1 MNLQAVTYV
10 YFLGAGGIGMS
21 ALGRYFLRRGIAVGG
36 YDKTATSLTSELIAE
51 GMNIGFIDSVSQLPE
66 EISSSADK
74 SSILIIYTP
83 AIPSNS
89 ELLNYFRNEG
99 YMLIKR
105 AEVLGLISRS
115 HKTLAVAGTHG
126 KTTTSTLIAHLLQQG
141 GMNPVAFLGGISV
154 NYSSN
159 YLPGTS
165 DSILVAEADEY
176 DRSFLQLHPHTAVIT
191 STDADHLD
199 IYGKKDA
206 LVQSFSDFA
215 DQVNPHGFLILKA
228 GLDLPKR
235 LYDRAVSYHTELP
248 SDVHL
253 ENCIAEGDKY
263 RFDVRIQG
271 KLLSG
276 LTLGLP
282 GFHNVE
288 NALAAIASVYLNGLS
303 EDSIRKGL
311 ESFQGVKRR
320 FEYIIR
326 ENDFVFIDDYAHHPE
341 ELRAC
346 ITSVKRIYPGRH
358 LMGVFQPHL
367 FTRTRDF
374 LDGFAESLSLL
385 DEVILLDIYPAR
397 ELPIE
402 GVSSAVLLE
411 KIQARKKSLLSKGE
425 LVDYISSNKPE
436 VLLTLGAG
444 DIDMLV
450 EPIRQRLTQTP
461 VLP

>member
-1 MNLQAVTYV
+1 
-10 YFLGAGGIGMS
+10 
-21 ALGRYFLRRGIAVGG
+21 
-36 YDKTATSLTSELIAE
+36 
-51 GMNIGFIDSVSQLPE
+51 
-66 EISSSADK
+66 
-74 SSILIIYTP
+74 
-83 AIPSNS
+83 
-89 ELLNYFRNEG
+89 
-99 YMLIKR
+99 
-105 AEVLGLISRS
+105 
-115 HKTLAVAGTHG
+115 
-126 KTTTSTLIAHLLQQG
+126 
-141 GMNPVAFLGGISV
+141 LGGISV
-154 NYSSN
+154 NYNSN
-159 YLPGTS
+159 YLPGTTS
-165 DSILVAEADEY
+165 SILVAEADEY
-176 DRSFLQLHPHTAVIT
+176 DRSFLHLHPHTAVIT

-215 DQVNPHGFLILKA
+215 DQVDTAGNLILKA

-235 LYDRAVSYHTELP
+235 LYDRAITYHTELP
-248 SDVHL
+248 ADVRL
-253 ENCIAEGDKY
+253 ENCVAEGDKY

-271 KLLSG
+271 HLLSG

-303 EDSIRKGL
+303 EASIRNGL
-311 ESFQGVKRR
+311 ESFRGVKRR
-320 FEYIIR
+320 FEYILR

-402 GVSSAVLLE
+402 GVNSAVLLD
-411 KIQARKKSLLSKGE
+411 KITSAKKSLLSKDE
-425 LVDYISSNKPE
+425 LAAYIASHKPE